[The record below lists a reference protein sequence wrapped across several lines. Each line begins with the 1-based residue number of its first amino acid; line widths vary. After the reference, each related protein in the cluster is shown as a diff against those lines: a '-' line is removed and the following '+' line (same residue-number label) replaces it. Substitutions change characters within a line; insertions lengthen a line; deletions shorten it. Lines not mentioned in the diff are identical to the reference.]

1 MSSFD
6 VRRILSLFL
15 SNRRLKE
22 TRWLANIEALALS
35 LLVIIILKRS
45 VFIIWNHQA
54 LISKTFLHMGVWT
67 SAISLSFETRFNG
80 ILNPT
85 FFGNIL
91 ESRSQLILCRL
102 MCCYP
107 YFVKFTL
114 SFKVLNCSLFVCIVN
129 LSQSQFEFDVIHF
142 SLRQFR
148 IQEISIFES
157 FYDLAWKVSD

>member
-22 TRWLANIEALALS
+22 TWWLANIEALALS

-54 LISKTFLHMGVWT
+54 LISKAFLHVSVWT
-67 SAISLSFETRFNG
+67 STISFSFETRLNR

-91 ESRSQLILCRL
+91 ESWSQLILCHL
-102 MCCYP
+102 VCSYP
-107 YFVKFTL
+107 YLVKLTL
-114 SFKVLNCSLFVCIVN
+114 RLKVLNCSLFVCIVN
-129 LSQSQFEFDVIHF
+129 LSQSQLEFDVIHF
-142 SLRQFR
+142 SLCQLC

-157 FYDLAWKVSD
+157 FYDLTREVSD